1 MKKKTH
7 PGAIL
12 TILSLIM
19 ALLTSTSCSKK
30 MPMTTMLVQDSIRHY
45 YPLVQGTDLTLLWR
59 VANAG
64 QTPLVLSDIQPSCG
78 CVISDPEDNNV
89 IPPGKDILLKLTFR
103 SEKNTGYVRHTIR
116 LYGNIAPKGMACL
129 IFDLNVVPPALGS
142 PDYEEQHKDRNEY
155 DIITGVKTLVDG
167 EESQRGYWT
176 DEHEYSRGYNRYY
189 WWNSRK

>member
-64 QTPLVLSDIQPSCG
+64 QTPLVLSDIHAVASSATPRTTTS
-78 CVISDPEDNNV
+78 S
-89 IPPGKDILLKLTFR
+89 L
-103 SEKNTGYVRHTIR
+103 
-116 LYGNIAPKGMACL
+116 
-129 IFDLNVVPPALGS
+129 PART
-142 PDYEEQHKDRNEY
+142 YC
-155 DIITGVKTLVDG
+155 
-167 EESQRGYWT
+167 
-176 DEHEYSRGYNRYY
+176 
-189 WWNSRK
+189 